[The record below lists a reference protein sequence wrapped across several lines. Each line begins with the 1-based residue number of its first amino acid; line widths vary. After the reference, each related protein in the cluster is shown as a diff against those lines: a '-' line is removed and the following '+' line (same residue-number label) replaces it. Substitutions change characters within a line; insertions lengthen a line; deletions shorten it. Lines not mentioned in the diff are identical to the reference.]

1 MREVIVK
8 EWRDDI
14 GIIHRDEVG
23 ELIPINKEMIKKE
36 CFWYRPWKDMGA
48 TFDQCEVAP
57 IAECP
62 CKENCKWYISK
73 ADAEELVWTALQDN

>member
-1 MREVIVK
+1 MR
-8 EWRDDI
+8 
-14 GIIHRDEVG
+14 
-23 ELIPINKEMIKKE
+23 
-36 CFWYRPWKDMGA
+36 A